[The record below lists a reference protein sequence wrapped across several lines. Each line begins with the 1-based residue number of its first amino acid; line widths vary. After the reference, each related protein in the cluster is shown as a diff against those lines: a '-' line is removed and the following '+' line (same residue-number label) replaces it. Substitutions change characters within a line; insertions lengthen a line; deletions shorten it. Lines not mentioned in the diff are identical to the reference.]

1 MGDGEHER
9 GGPYRAVRAAPTAER
24 REVDLLN
31 STVFGVHGQGGM
43 LRDLEGLRRQMRR
56 NSQAIIFGA
65 LAMMSALI
73 ALAVAVANHY

>member
-1 MGDGEHER
+1 M
-9 GGPYRAVRAAPTAER
+9 GGPGDHNGARPGPLRPPGAER

-31 STVFGVHGQGGM
+31 ATIFGVHGQGGM
-43 LRDLEGLRRQMRR
+43 LRELEGLRMQMRR